1 MEYFVVNIGRQ
12 LGSGGREIGER
23 LAHRLNISF
32 YDKEL
37 IQLASEESGLCREF
51 FEKADER
58 PSQGIMGGLFGM
70 RFPFIR
76 D

>member
-37 IQLASEESGLCREF
+37 IQLASKKRMNALL
-51 FEKADER
+51 KALWADCLECVSR
-58 PSQGIMGGLFGM
+58 L
-70 RFPFIR
+70 
-76 D
+76 